1 MGETQSL
8 ARLQK
13 RVLRIREPPC
23 LPRYNWSRAPL
34 SPPSQ
39 ALLFLH
45 RPHSLKTPICFSD
58 FTQAPALSSAPALS
72 RVPAASVQISA
83 DSVFFFYVG

>member
-23 LPRYNWSRAPL
+23 LPRYNWSRARL
-34 SPPSQ
+34 SLPSQ

-58 FTQAPALSSAPALS
+58 FTKAPALSSAPE
-72 RVPAASVQISA
+72 VPAASIQISA
-83 DSVFFFYVG
+83 DSVFSFYMG